1 MGFQGYPTIEI
12 TYFGPSDS
20 LAIEVLL
27 ELVLE
32 EGAEP
37 QTEKFTTAS
46 DIREDETIQSAIVKM
61 VERSGAQTVVLSE
74 GVKPSEKSR

>member
-74 GVKPSEKSR
+74 GVKPSE